1 MDLISVIVPVYN
13 VSGYLC
19 ECVDSVLAQTYEN
32 LEIILVDDG
41 STDGCAELC
50 DNYALKDGRVKA
62 IHQTNEGLS
71 AARNNGYAASNGKYI
86 AFIDADDTVFCTY
99 IERLHSL
106 VTTRDAQI
114 AVCNYTRDSSE
125 LGTGAAEYTYTLTS
139 EQMLRQW
146 HGKRKS
152 IETVAWNKLYS
163 RGILENFKDCKVFP
177 EGKNHEDI
185 YTSHLLVDCA
195 KIIAITGEKLYFY
208 RRRENSISRTFTKE
222 AAQADLDAQ
231 RVRLGYFKGKK
242 FYRAYMRLLVG
253 HLLHKGMYVVG
264 RNSHLSWE
272 K

>member
-1 MDLISVIVPVYN
+1 MDLVSVIVPVYN

-106 VTTRDAQI
+106 VITRDAQI

-125 LGTGAAEYTYTLTS
+125 LGTGAAEYT
-139 EQMLRQW
+139 
-146 HGKRKS
+146 
-152 IETVAWNKLYS
+152 KL
-163 RGILENFKDCKVFP
+163 
-177 EGKNHEDI
+177 
-185 YTSHLLVDCA
+185 
-195 KIIAITGEKLYFY
+195 
-208 RRRENSISRTFTKE
+208 
-222 AAQADLDAQ
+222 
-231 RVRLGYFKGKK
+231 
-242 FYRAYMRLLVG
+242 
-253 HLLHKGMYVVG
+253 
-264 RNSHLSWE
+264 
-272 K
+272 